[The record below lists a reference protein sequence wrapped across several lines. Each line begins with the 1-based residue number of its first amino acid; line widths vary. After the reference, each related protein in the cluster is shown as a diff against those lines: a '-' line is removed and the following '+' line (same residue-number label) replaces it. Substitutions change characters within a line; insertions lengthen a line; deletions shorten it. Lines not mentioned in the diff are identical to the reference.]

1 MASHTL
7 TLSEFRVELE
17 HLHDAMSTV
26 KGCTADI
33 ENDVMLVKQ
42 VLNLAEGVWQSPSGA
57 TFGNLQREFSDNM
70 TVLADLLREMSNRM
84 SAAYEEYRQ
93 VEETN
98 TKNFH
103 KNH

>member
-7 TLSEFRVELE
+7 TLTEFRVELE

-26 KGCTADI
+26 KGCTASI

-57 TFGNLQREFSDNM
+57 TFGNLQREFGDNM
-70 TVLADLLREMSNRM
+70 TVLVELLRDMSTRLH
-84 SAAYEEYRQ
+84 SAYEEYRQ

-98 TKNFH
+98 ANNFH
-103 KNH
+103 KPH